1 MRGACKS
8 KTRNIKA
15 RGQPRAQEQKGVLE
29 QSISYAKTETKP
41 REERKGEKTTQKSED
56 SRNVH
61 RKKERERERKR
72 VKRREKREETWESQE
87 CERIKREARIRRGE
101 GGKRELENREGFNCN
116 KSTVSVILDG
126 EV

>member
-61 RKKERERERKR
+61 RKKERERSSRETSKGIVHRRTPWHEEDEEEETEGQRKR
-72 VKRREKREETWESQE
+72 EK
-87 CERIKREARIRRGE
+87 
-101 GGKRELENREGFNCN
+101 
-116 KSTVSVILDG
+116 
-126 EV
+126 